1 MAHFISALQNP
12 WNYTS
17 CIVILNMMLSRIAKI
32 RLNHEEIGFDQH
44 LEYHY
49 CDFVQSMVPGV
60 YSKSILT
67 GARILALNPRLTEIF
82 SVGGFNNEI

>member
-12 WNYTS
+12 WGYTS

-32 RLNHEEIGFDQH
+32 RLNHEEIGFEQY
-44 LEYHY
+44 LEYTY
-49 CDFVQSMVPGV
+49 CDFVQCIVAGV

-67 GARILALNPRLTEIF
+67 GTRILTLNTRIDRHF
-82 SVGGFNNEI
+82 FIWWIQ